1 MDFVSVH
8 LLSIFLFE
16 PSWINSVPLY
26 AHQDLVSFICPR
38 KSSIY
43 LFIFKLFVCLS
54 VSIVCPSVIS
64 LCINPP
70 SCLSLCLSLDCHLS
84 IYRTVCWSVCLSVGL
99 SFSLPVFLL
108 ALQTGLKQG
117 PLLLCA
123 NVGLFIISVYPP
135 ASLSFFTCSTRTAI
149 CLSVCLF
156 VNCYLKLPL
165 NGLYVYLSL
174 HHKLSQSVLEKWTNI
189 SKFCTSCFFASGHVQ
204 ILRTKQHFLH

>member
-84 IYRTVCWSVCLSVGL
+84 IYRTVCWSVCQPVSLSVYW
-99 SFSLPVFLL
+99 FVFLFACFPVGFANWL
-108 ALQTGLKQG
+108 KAGPSVALCK
-117 PLLLCA
+117 CW
-123 NVGLFIISVYPP
+123 FVYH
-135 ASLSFFTCSTRTAI
+135 L
-149 CLSVCLF
+149 CLS
-156 VNCYLKLPL
+156 
-165 NGLYVYLSL
+165 
-174 HHKLSQSVLEKWTNI
+174 T
-189 SKFCTSCFFASGHVQ
+189 CFP
-204 ILRTKQHFLH
+204 IFLHMLHKDCHLPFCLSIC

>member
-1 MDFVSVH
+1 MLIRTLSHLSV
-8 LLSIFLFE
+8 LGNCQSICSSSNCLS
-16 PSWINSVPLY
+16 
-26 AHQDLVSFICPR
+26 
-38 KSSIY
+38 
-43 LFIFKLFVCLS
+43 VCLS
-54 VSIVCPSVIS
+54 VLCAHLSSLYVLTHLAVSLYVCHWIAT
-64 LCINPP
+64 
-70 SCLSLCLSLDCHLS
+70 CLSIGLSVGL
-84 IYRTVCWSVCLSVGL
+84 SVCLSVGL

-165 NGLYVYLSL
+165 NGLYVCLSL

>member
-54 VSIVCPSVIS
+54 VLCAHLSSLYVLTHLAVSLYVCHWIAT
-64 LCINPP
+64 
-70 SCLSLCLSLDCHLS
+70 CLSIGLSAGLS
-84 IYRTVCWSVCLSVGL
+84 VSQSVCLSIGL

-135 ASLSFFTCSTRTAI
+135 ASLSFFTYSTRTAI

-156 VNCYLKLPL
+156 VNC
-165 NGLYVYLSL
+165 
-174 HHKLSQSVLEKWTNI
+174 
-189 SKFCTSCFFASGHVQ
+189 
-204 ILRTKQHFLH
+204 

>member
-1 MDFVSVH
+1 MSVTGLPPVYLSDC
-8 LLSIFLFE
+8 LL
-16 PSWINSVPLY
+16 
-26 AHQDLVSFICPR
+26 
-38 KSSIY
+38 
-43 LFIFKLFVCLS
+43 VCLS
-54 VSIVCPSVIS
+54 VSQ
-64 LCINPP
+64 
-70 SCLSLCLSLDCHLS
+70 
-84 IYRTVCWSVCLSVGL
+84 SVCLSVGL

-165 NGLYVYLSL
+165 NGLYVLPVSAFAILINYLNQSWRNGLIYQSSVPLASL
-174 HHKLSQSVLEKWTNI
+174 QVVMCR
-189 SKFCTSCFFASGHVQ
+189 F
-204 ILRTKQHFLH
+204 

>member
-1 MDFVSVH
+1 MSVTGLPPVYLSDC
-8 LLSIFLFE
+8 LL
-16 PSWINSVPLY
+16 
-26 AHQDLVSFICPR
+26 
-38 KSSIY
+38 
-43 LFIFKLFVCLS
+43 VCLS
-54 VSIVCPSVIS
+54 VSQ
-64 LCINPP
+64 
-70 SCLSLCLSLDCHLS
+70 
-84 IYRTVCWSVCLSVGL
+84 SVCLSVGL

-165 NGLYVYLSL
+165 NGLYVCLLCICNS
-174 HHKLSQSVLEKWTNI
+174 HKLSQSVLEKWTNI
-189 SKFCTSCFFASGHVQ
+189 SEFCTSCFFASGHVQ

>member
-54 VSIVCPSVIS
+54 VSIVYPSVIS

-70 SCLSLCLSLDCHLS
+70 SCLSLCLSLDCLS
-84 IYRTVCWSVCLSVGL
+84 AGLSVCQPVCLSVGL

-149 CLSVCLF
+149 CLSVCLS
-156 VNCYLKLPL
+156 VNCYLKLAL
-165 NGLYVYLSL
+165 NELYVCLSL
-174 HHKLSQSVLEKWTNI
+174 HL
-189 SKFCTSCFFASGHVQ
+189 KFS
-204 ILRTKQHFLH
+204 